1 MSTAKILG
9 LSAFSVAMLGM
20 AGANRASLGGSRT
33 PDVLV
38 QELRLDGNQSQRVAS
53 ILSDFRESVRPIQ
66 EELRQVRNGL
76 MRALREG
83 REGGEID
90 ALNRRQVVAYARLA
104 TAESAALAKIFALL
118 NPDQKA
124 RATTMLA
131 RIGSILQIRP
141 SPPQSTYRRPYA
153 SAEKRHVI

>member
-1 MSTAKILG
+1 MQPDRLVISLFPQQRDEP
-9 LSAFSVAMLGM
+9 LAFAEAVDADEM
-20 AGANRASLGGSRT
+20 GA
-33 PDVLV
+33 
-38 QELRLDGNQSQRVAS
+38 
-53 ILSDFRESVRPIQ
+53 FW
-66 EELRQVRNGL
+66 
-76 MRALREG
+76 EG